1 MEERTSAGK
10 NSNRYSGFGQGKHE
24 KEGGIQVRGNQW
36 GCRTGAEASGGL
48 KRGEVRLVRR
58 VDHGVGARGGDHAH
72 DHIGRREVLGGD
84 VLEVLI
90 LWHRCRAKW
99 GGDV

>member
-36 GCRTGAEASGGL
+36 GGRTGAEASGGL
-48 KRGEVRLVRR
+48 KRKRMFL
-58 VDHGVGARGGDHAH
+58 HLSVG
-72 DHIGRREVLGGD
+72 
-84 VLEVLI
+84 
-90 LWHRCRAKW
+90 RAYDIVYWIQAQTAPHPDRPTWSVPNPKLTSP
-99 GGDV
+99 VNTNERKQKLQ